1 MEEIPTE
8 VSNKICKELEEKFE
22 ELGKYLREKQ
32 EANNLLGVV
41 QIHRRQLAISK
52 ILVQV
57 HGKSPYFLVKAHGN
71 LSESYASAEYYEAA
85 VDHLTSAL
93 KLNMNLFESIKESQA
108 YHIHLLTLL
117 GKCNICTGKVNEA
130 LDILQKALKSN
141 ENMNGSKDFSNAPI
155 LTVLAKG
162 YCKQKEYSKAI
173 DYLTEVWE
181 VYEAK
186 FGMKHEIMIEVYTD
200 MAEIYKLQNDTRNAV
215 EMIKRKLYLM
225 NELGVNF
232 NSLAETFEK
241 CGIWLQELF
250 MYPQAIDAFREAEKI
265 YIQVSGMI
273 NKKTSKLKRKICT
286 VLVKTE
292 EYEEAI
298 KECKELEE
306 IDRSLYGEYSNQYA
320 KDLKVVGTIFLII
333 SKNTEALKYFGRAL
347 EVYSRL
353 RNKKMVKEVKEKIE
367 GLGKGHKEKE
377 EKF

>member
-1 MEEIPTE
+1 MEDIPAE
-8 VSNKICKELEEKFE
+8 VSNKICRELEEKFD

-41 QIHRRQLAISK
+41 QIHRHQLAISK

-57 HGKSPYFLVKAHGN
+57 HGKSTFLMVKAHGN
-71 LSESYASAEYYEAA
+71 LSESYISAEYYEAA

-93 KLNMNLFESIKESQA
+93 KLNMNLFESIRESQS

-117 GKCNICTGKVNEA
+117 GKCNIHFGKISEA

-141 ENMNGSKDFSNAPI
+141 ENINGLKDFSNASI
-155 LTVLAKG
+155 LTILAKA
-162 YCKQKEYSKAI
+162 YHKQKEYSKAI
-173 DYLTEVWE
+173 EYLTEVWE

-186 FGMKHEIMIEVYTD
+186 FGMKHEIMIEVYTE
-200 MAEIYKLQNDTRNAV
+200 MAEIYKQQGDTRNAV
-215 EMIKRKLYLM
+215 EIIKRKLYLM
-225 NELGVNF
+225 NELGVNS

-241 CGIWLQELF
+241 CGIWLQDLF
-250 MYPQAIDAFREAEKI
+250 VYPQAIDAFREAEKT
-265 YIQVSGMI
+265 YIQLNGMI

-306 IDRSLYGEYSNQYA
+306 IDKSLYGEYSNQYA
-320 KDLKVVGTIFLII
+320 KDLKVIGTILLII
-333 SKNTEALKYFGRAL
+333 SKNSEALRYFNRAL

-353 RNKKMVKEVKEKIE
+353 RNKKMIKEMKEKIE
-367 GLGKGHKEKE
+367 GLGKGNKEKE